1 MVHFL
6 QFDYKPGGGCPVPD
20 TASYYSVLAILRI
33 TDIAYVHCDAHD
45 STVVSV
51 YYNNMYAAGT
61 SVTGRSSLGRVQV
74 NLVGPQS
81 DYNFLRWLNQ
91 QIKAAHELG
100 PAGPPVLR
108 ITSEPPVLVEYIQN
122 N

>member
-6 QFDYKPGGGCPVPD
+6 QFDYKPGGGYPVPD
-20 TASYYSVLAILRI
+20 TSSHYSVVGLLRI
-33 TDIAYVHCDAHD
+33 TDIAYVHSDAHD
-45 STVVSV
+45 STIVSV
-51 YYNNMYAAGT
+51 YYNNMYAAGN
-61 SVTGRSSLGRVQV
+61 SVTGRSSLGRTQV
-74 NLVGPQS
+74 ELVGNQS
-81 DYNFLRWLNQ
+81 DYNFLRWLND

-108 ITSEPPVLVEYIQN
+108 ITSEPPVLVDYLQN

>member
-6 QFDYKPGGGCPVPD
+6 QFDYKPGGGYPVPD
-20 TASYYSVLAILRI
+20 GGFYSSVLGLLRI
-33 TDIAYVHCDAHD
+33 TDVAYVYSAAHD
-45 STVVSV
+45 SSEVSV
-51 YYNNMYAAGT
+51 YYNNMYAAGNA
-61 SVTGRSSLGRVQV
+61 VTGRSSLGRTRLE
-74 NLVGPQS
+74 LVGPQS
-81 DYNFLRWLNQ
+81 DYNFLRWLNE

-108 ITSEPPVLVEYIQN
+108 ITSEPPVLVEFLDN

>member
-6 QFDYKPGGGCPVPD
+6 QFDYKPGGGMPVPD
-20 TASYYSVLAILRI
+20 GASLSGVLGLLRI
-33 TDIAYVHCDAHD
+33 TDVAYVYSASQD
-45 STVVSV
+45 SNALDV
-51 YYNNMYAAGT
+51 YYNNMYAAG
-61 SVTGRSSLGRVQV
+61 SAVSGRSSLGRTRV
-74 NLVGPQS
+74 NLVGAQS
-81 DYNFLRWLNQ
+81 DYNFLRWLND

-108 ITSEPPVLVEYIQN
+108 ITSEPPVLVEYMQN